1 MTIQQDDPTISTVES
16 RDVVSSRVDVNDEVH
31 RRGDWFLLLG
41 AMATGTFLLG
51 PVGLILVLLGFRHLR
66 RAQLAGT
73 AVRDWTVTIIALFC
87 LADAAQNFV
96 GWGLDTFAHDTLL
109 SQTLWIKGYGR
120 WADAAYYI
128 GYNTRS
134 FGGVR
139 FAGEKALEASAVL
152 FLFPIRI
159 AAAWAFLRMKRWGL
173 QAMITTSW
181 MYAYMWVA
189 YLICLTLDFNPRLTH
204 NLYGMLGW
212 WSINL
217 WFITPFLMLPY
228 LYTVKKENWSN

>member
-1 MTIQQDDPTISTVES
+1 MTVQQEIRSLAPPATGSLLAAG
-16 RDVVSSRVDVNDEVH
+16 VDVDDRVH
-31 RRGDWFLLLG
+31 RRSDWLFLLG
-41 AMATGTFLLG
+41 AMAAGTFLLG
-51 PVGLILVLLGFRHLR
+51 PVGLILIVVGFRHLR

-73 AVRDWTVTIIALFC
+73 PIRNWAVTIIALFC

-109 SQTLWIKGYGR
+109 SQTLWIHGYGR
-120 WADAAYYI
+120 WADAAYYL

-134 FGGVR
+134 FGGVS

-159 AAAWAFLRMKRWGL
+159 ATAWAFLRMKRWGL
-173 QAMITTSW
+173 QGMIVTSW

-217 WFITPFLMLPY
+217 WFITPFLMLPF
-228 LYTVKKENWSN
+228 LYTVNKEDWSN